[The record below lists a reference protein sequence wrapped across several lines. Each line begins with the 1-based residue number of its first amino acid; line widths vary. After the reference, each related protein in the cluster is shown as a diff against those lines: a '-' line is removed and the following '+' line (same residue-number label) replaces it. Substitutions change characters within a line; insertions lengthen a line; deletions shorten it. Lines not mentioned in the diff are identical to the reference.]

1 MEKLNKGQSLIE
13 LLIAVALAVVIIMGA
28 MRLLQ
33 FLIKVNTYDPVA
45 QAGALL
51 AHDGIQSVVSTA
63 QGSWTAIASTTAGA
77 HYHLATSTSG
87 FAVASGDESKT
98 VNAITYIRY
107 FTVNPVS
114 RDGTDGI
121 VASGGV
127 DDSSSKKIAVNVSW
141 SYQGKSYSTMFEH
154 YVTRTRNEV
163 LSQTDWVGGPS
174 CVGDPIVI
182 GGSTNNR
189 FCNVLSGAVDYQSQP
204 GTIKI
209 QGY

>member
-1 MEKLNKGQSLIE
+1 MHNKGQSLIE
-13 LLIAVALAVVIIMGA
+13 LLIAIALAVVIIVGA

-33 FLIKVNTYDPVA
+33 FLIRVNAYDPVI

-51 AHDGIQSVVSTA
+51 AHDGIQSVVATA
-63 QGSWTAIASTTAGA
+63 QGSWTAIASTTADA
-77 HYHLATSTSG
+77 RYHLATSTNG
-87 FAVASGDESKT
+87 FVVVSGDELKI
-98 VNAITYIRY
+98 VNAIAYTRY
-107 FTVNPVS
+107 FTIHSVM
-114 RDGTDGI
+114 RDGMDGI

-127 DDSSSKKIAVNVSW
+127 DDSSTKKIAVTVSW
-141 SYQGKSYSTMFEH
+141 SYQGKPYSAMLEQ

-174 CVGDPIVI
+174 CADDPVIVG
-182 GGSTNNR
+182 GGANNR

-204 GTIKI
+204 GLIKI